1 MSDVRI
7 VLLGTPQ
14 LIRADG
20 TAIQLRR
27 RPRLLLYYLAAQ
39 LEPVSRERCVQL
51 FWPDDDAD
59 AARQLL
65 RTALHQIK
73 VACGDIVHSD
83 HQQLRLLDSVDVDIR
98 RLNAVKAGDKSLDSI
113 ADNPPGLF
121 CADINL
127 GDVSALDGWLDRE
140 RHRWQRRLADLL
152 FQHAQYHNERGAL
165 PTAQKSITVAL
176 QYEPLREEIVQLA
189 MQIAYRS
196 QDRAGAIALYEHLN
210 HALDDQLGVP
220 PMPATTELYDA
231 IVTDRYA
238 PTSTVSTPQPVVTH
252 QPFVGRNAEL
262 TQLHGASW
270 DGRLLVIS
278 GDAGIGKT
286 RLAHEFLRRS
296 NAVIIHA
303 AAFDGDQLLPYQ
315 VLIHALRT
323 HLQTTSGQH
332 AQPYT
337 LLAPVWQRELRRL
350 WPELPGGEPEPL
362 NNDSGESRLPEAI
375 ALLLQQIGQQQRV
388 ALFLDDA
395 QWLDDATLRV
405 ILALLRRGL
414 TCPWIV
420 LLTMRPGT
428 QSLGVQ
434 RMLSHASRQNRLT
447 HIELSPLN
455 DTESIE
461 LARLYQLNATPHVIT
476 KAEGNPF
483 MLVELLRYHDQTDE
497 RLPAAIRDLI
507 ATRVHSLSP
516 AARRLIDAAAIGGR
530 DFEVAASTSLAELSE
545 REAADALDELSHHGF
560 IRLIDAHRGRF
571 DHPLTV
577 ESILALIGPARIHHL
592 HRTLAFQLSQQAVP
606 PHAQIVRHYQA
617 AGDCAAAA
625 PHALAAA
632 RHAIQLG
639 AWSEAEYYMRL
650 VIDSS
655 PADQQAVYWLELGEV
670 LFLAGSL
677 VDASEALR
685 HAIVNDESIDG
696 RIADSARIALARSYI
711 PQARYDEAIML
722 CEPLLDHPHQS
733 IAMHAAFVC
742 GTAHSLLG
750 VDLAMARNYLE
761 RAERVSHSVE
771 DNDILPR
778 IYFEQG
784 GILAQQ
790 GDIPAA
796 IGRYHAALSA
806 ASISHTQSSRT
817 WQILAHNNLAYHIH
831 LLGNYDEATRHA
843 RLGLRMAQRSGVR
856 MAQSYLYSTMGE
868 IALAQGDLDGAERH
882 FYEGLDIAER
892 YGMLERIAGIEANIG
907 LVARA
912 REDIDDAIRHLT
924 QAMIKAD
931 ALGVHHLAAQIR
943 IWLAPL
949 LNDIETAQRLA
960 EATVLANNGERQL
973 LITQINAIKR
983 MRHLPS
989 EISEEH

>member
-1 MSDVRI
+1 MSAVRI
-7 VLLGTPQ
+7 VLLGNPQ
-14 LIRADG
+14 LIRHDG
-20 TAIQLRR
+20 GSIQLRR
-27 RPRLLLYYLAAQ
+27 RPRLLLYFLAAQ
-39 LEPVSRERCVQL
+39 VDAVSRERCIQL
-51 FWPDDDAD
+51 FWPDDDPD

-73 VACGDIVHSD
+73 SACGDIVHSD
-83 HQQLRLLDSVDVDIR
+83 HQQLRLHDEIDVDIR
-98 RLNAVKAGDKSLDSI
+98 RLNNVKPGDAILDTV
-113 ADNPPGLF
+113 AEHPPGLF

-127 GDVSALDGWLDRE
+127 GDISTLDGWIDRE

-152 FQHAQYHNERGAL
+152 FQHAHYHHERGAL
-165 PTAQKSITVAL
+165 AAAQKSVQVAL
-176 QYEPLREEIVQLA
+176 HYEPLREEIVQLA
-189 MQIAYRS
+189 MQLAYRS
-196 QDRAGAIALYEHLN
+196 QDRAGAIALYEALH

-238 PTSTVSTPQPVVTH
+238 LTTPTPAQPTTPTPA

-262 TQLHGASW
+262 TQLHGATW
-270 DGRLLVIS
+270 DGRLVVIR

-296 NAVIIHA
+296 NALILHA
-303 AAFDGDQLLPYQ
+303 AAFDGDQVLPYQ

-323 HLQTTSGQH
+323 HLAHASQH
-332 AQPYT
+332 AQ

-350 WPELPGGEPEPL
+350 WPELPGGDPEPL
-362 NNDSGESRLPEAI
+362 SHDGGESRFPEAL
-375 ALLLQQIGQQQRV
+375 ALLLQQIGQHQRIV
-388 ALFLDDA
+388 LFLDDA

-405 ILALLRRGL
+405 ILALIRRGL
-414 TCPWIV
+414 PCAWMV
-420 LLTMRPGT
+420 LLTMRPGDHAV
-428 QSLGVQ
+428 GIQ
-434 RMLSHASRQNRLT
+434 RLLSHAGRQHQLT
-447 HIELSPLN
+447 TIELAPLN
-455 DTESIE
+455 DSESTE
-461 LARLYQLNATPHVIT
+461 LARLYHLDATPELIT

-483 MLVELLRYHDQTDE
+483 MLVELLRYHDHHGE
-497 RLPAAIRDLI
+497 RIPAAIRELI
-507 ATRVHSLSP
+507 ATRIHALSP
-516 AARRLIDAAAIGGR
+516 AARRLLDAAAIGGR
-530 DFEVAASTSLAELSE
+530 DFGISASTTLAELATN
-545 REAADALDELSHHGF
+545 EAADALDELSRHGF
-560 IRLIDAHRGRF
+560 VRLVDAHRGRF

-577 ESILALIGPARIHHL
+577 ESVLALIGPARTNYL
-592 HRTLAFQLSQQAVP
+592 HQTLARQLSQHETP

-650 VIDSS
+650 VIETS
-655 PADQQAVYWLELGEV
+655 PPEQQASYWLELGEV
-670 LFLAGSL
+670 LFLSGSL

-685 HAIVNDESIDG
+685 HAIINDESTDG
-696 RIADSARIALARSYI
+696 RIADQARIALARSYI

-733 IAMHAAFVC
+733 IAMHAAFVI

-750 VDLAMARNYLE
+750 VDLAMASTYLE
-761 RAERVSHSVE
+761 RAERLSHSSNE
-771 DNDILPR
+771 HDILPR

-806 ASISHTQSSRT
+806 ASVATTQSGRT

-831 LLGNYDEATRHA
+831 LLGNYDEAMRHA
-843 RLGLRMAQRSGVR
+843 RLGMRIAQRSGVR

-912 REDIDDAIRHLT
+912 REDVDSATQHLQ
-924 QAMIKAD
+924 QAMVKAD

-943 IWLAPL
+943 IWLATL
-949 LNDIETAQRLA
+949 LDAETARQRLD
-960 EATVLANNGERQL
+960 EASVLARNGERQL
-973 LITQINAIKR
+973 LLTQIEAIR
-983 MRHLPS
+983 TTRGLPS
-989 EISEEH
+989 KVSQEH

>member
-1 MSDVRI
+1 MSAVRI
-7 VLLGTPQ
+7 VLLGNPQ
-14 LIRADG
+14 LSHRDG
-20 TAIQLRR
+20 TTIQLRR
-27 RPRLLLYYLAAQ
+27 RPRLLLYFLAAQ
-39 LEPVSRERCVQL
+39 VDAISRERCIQL
-51 FWPDDDAD
+51 FWPNDDPD

-73 VACGDIVHSD
+73 SSCGDIIQSD
-83 HQQLRLLDSVDVDIR
+83 HQQLRLSDEVDVDIR
-98 RLNAVKAGDKSLDSI
+98 QLNAVKPGDSTLD
-113 ADNPPGLF
+113 ALATNPPGLF

-127 GDVSALDGWLDRE
+127 GDVSTLDGWLDRE
-140 RHRWQRRLADLL
+140 RHRWQRRLADML
-152 FQHAQYHNERGAL
+152 FHHAQYHNERGAL
-165 PTAQKSITVAL
+165 VAAQKSIQVAL

-238 PTSTVSTPQPVVTH
+238 PSAPLSPKPTTPA
-252 QPFVGRNAEL
+252 QPFVGRSAEL

-270 DGRLLVIS
+270 DGRLVVIS

-296 NAVIIHA
+296 NALIIHA
-303 AAFDGDQLLPYQ
+303 AAFDGDQVLPYH
-315 VLIHALRT
+315 VIINALRT
-323 HLQTTSGQH
+323 HLSNTGQL
-332 AQPYT
+332 AQHHN

-350 WPELPGGEPEPL
+350 WPELPGGDPEPL
-362 NNDSGESRLPEAI
+362 SNESGESRLPEAL

-395 QWLDDATLRV
+395 QWLDDATLRT
-405 ILALLRRGL
+405 ILAILRRSL
-414 TCPWIV
+414 TCAWIV
-420 LLTMRPGT
+420 LLTIRPGT
-428 QSLGVQ
+428 HSLGIQ
-434 RMLSHASRQNRLT
+434 RLLSHASRQNQLT
-447 HIELSPLN
+447 RIDLAPLN
-455 DTESIE
+455 DHESIE
-461 LARLYQLNATPHVIT
+461 LARLYHLNATPQLIT

-483 MLVELLRYHDQTDE
+483 MLVELLRYHDQRAE
-497 RLPAAIRDLI
+497 QIPEAIRDLI
-507 ATRVHSLSP
+507 ATRMHALSP
-516 AARRLIDAAAIGGR
+516 LARRLLDAAAIGGR
-530 DFEVAASTSLAELSE
+530 DFVIAESTTLAELTAH
-545 REAADALDELSHHGF
+545 EATDSLDELSRHGF

-577 ESILALIGPARIHHL
+577 ESVLALIGPARIHHL
-592 HRTLAFQLSQQAVP
+592 HRTLAHHLSALDSP

-650 VIDSS
+650 VIETS
-655 PADQQAVYWLELGEV
+655 PPEQQALYWLELGEV
-670 LFLAGSL
+670 LFLSGSL

-685 HAIVNDESIDG
+685 HAIINDESADG
-696 RIADSARIALARSYI
+696 RIADQARVALARSYI
-711 PQARYDEAIML
+711 PQARYDEAIAL

-750 VDLAMARNYLE
+750 VDLAMARTYLE
-761 RAERVSHSVE
+761 RAERLSHSSNE
-771 DNDILPR
+771 HDILPR

-806 ASISHTQSSRT
+806 ASTATTQSGRT
-817 WQILAHNNLAYHIH
+817 WQIFAHNNLAYHIH

-843 RLGLRMAQRSGVR
+843 RLGLRIAQRSGAR

-868 IALAQGDLDGAERH
+868 IALAQGDLESAERS
-882 FYEGLDIAER
+882 FFEGLDIAER
-892 YGMLERIAGIEANIG
+892 YGILERIAGIEANIG

-912 REDIDDAIRHLT
+912 REDIDSATKHL
-924 QAMIKAD
+924 QHAMAKAD

-943 IWLAPL
+943 IWLATL
-949 LNDIETAQRLA
+949 VGDNEAIQRLD
-960 EATVLANNGERQL
+960 EASVLANNGERQL
-973 LITQINAIKR
+973 LLTQIAAIR
-983 MRHLPS
+983 ATRGLPS
-989 EISEEH
+989 KVSEKH